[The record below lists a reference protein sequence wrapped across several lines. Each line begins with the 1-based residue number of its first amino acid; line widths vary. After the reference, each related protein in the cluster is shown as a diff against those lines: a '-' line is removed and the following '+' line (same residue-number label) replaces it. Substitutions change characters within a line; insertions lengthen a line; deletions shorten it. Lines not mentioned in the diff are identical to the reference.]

1 MKKVSI
7 KKYSKN
13 FLKQVGRQNRKIE
26 KERRDGK

>member
-13 FLKQVGRQNRKIE
+13 FLKQVDRQNRKIE

>member
-7 KKYSKN
+7 KKYGKN
-13 FLKQVGRQNRKIE
+13 FLKQVDRQNRKIE